1 MSGMRA
7 DQSEASA
14 PAPEFGGP
22 AMLIDLGPVGRG
34 SGTVDWSR
42 DGSSFMVVDA
52 VDGRWWPWFDDH
64 AGELG
69 AVAVIAS
76 VLVLGWASIRLLR
89 TPRVA
94 GRRYCRRCNHD
105 LADGAPG
112 EPCPECGC
120 MQSGRELAGPRWRR
134 PAAIAAAAAIMVLSA
149 GGVALLARVQ
159 WAPRAVARQ
168 LGDAWPV
175 ARLGELD
182 WWPLWRVWQRSF
194 DVSRAITVRQDATQG
209 WVAGPVWNAPD
220 ARVKLSPDG
229 RWMAALRFDA
239 ESGYIPTLEWFDSIT
254 GAAGRLELGTNADG
268 FFAVQGFT
276 EDGLIVVS
284 NQGLIIGGPDP
295 ATTPETQVTLT
306 VSVVDPRTGDRSII
320 GTGAATALSSGG
332 SWMLPSIIAAVGDGS
347 LPPWGAISIHQGRA
361 DTIRDLNAGRGALVT
376 TGTPPI
382 TTMPSISNPTQARLA
397 DDGATLE
404 YEGLIWAAGTLRA
417 ITRRVDLAGGIVLDA
432 PGQPRPI
439 DPEHGVVLVLSPDG
453 RRASGGAVVNG
464 RWKAIVREFAALV
477 R

>member
-1 MSGMRA
+1 MRA
-7 DQSEASA
+7 DQVEASA
-14 PAPEFGGP
+14 PAQGMCGP
-22 AMLIDLGPVGRG
+22 ATLIDLGPVGRG
-34 SGTVDWSR
+34 SGTVEWSR

-76 VLVLGWASIRLLR
+76 VLMLGWACIRLLR
-89 TPRVA
+89 TPRVV

-120 MQSGRELAGPRWRR
+120 LQSGRELAGPRWRR
-134 PAAIAAAAAIMVLSA
+134 PAALAIAASILMLSA
-149 GGVALLARVQ
+149 GGVALLAKVQ
-159 WAPRAVARQ
+159 WAPRAAARQ
-168 LGDAWPV
+168 LGDAWPA
-175 ARLGELD
+175 ARLGELA

-194 DVSRAITVRQDATQG
+194 DVPRATTVRWDPTHG
-209 WVAGPVWNAPD
+209 WVAGPPWNAPE
-220 ARVKLSPDG
+220 ARVRLSPDG

-254 GAAGRLELGTNADG
+254 GTAGRLELGTNADG

-276 EDGLIVVS
+276 EDGSIVVS
-284 NQGLIIGGPDP
+284 NQGLIFGGPDP
-295 ATTPETQVTLT
+295 ATTPETKVPLT

-320 GTGAATALSSGG
+320 GSGAATALSSGG
-332 SWMLPSIIAAVGDGS
+332 SWMLPSIIAAVGEGP

-382 TTMPSISNPTQARLA
+382 TTMPFISNPTQARLV

-404 YEGLIWAAGTLRA
+404 YEGLSWAAGTLLP
-417 ITRRVDLAGGIVLDA
+417 ITRRVDLAAGVVLDA
-432 PGQPRPI
+432 PGQPQPN
-439 DPEHGVVLVLSPDG
+439 DPEHGVTLVPSPDG
-453 RRASGGAVVNG
+453 RRAAGGAVVHG
-464 RWKAIVREFAALV
+464 RWQAIVRELASPV

>member
-1 MSGMRA
+1 
-7 DQSEASA
+7 
-14 PAPEFGGP
+14 
-22 AMLIDLGPVGRG
+22 
-34 SGTVDWSR
+34 
-42 DGSSFMVVDA
+42 
-52 VDGRWWPWFDDH
+52 
-64 AGELG
+64 
-69 AVAVIAS
+69 
-76 VLVLGWASIRLLR
+76 
-89 TPRVA
+89 
-94 GRRYCRRCNHD
+94 
-105 LADGAPG
+105 
-112 EPCPECGC
+112 
-120 MQSGRELAGPRWRR
+120 
-134 PAAIAAAAAIMVLSA
+134 
-149 GGVALLARVQ
+149 
-159 WAPRAVARQ
+159 
-168 LGDAWPV
+168 
-175 ARLGELD
+175 
-182 WWPLWRVWQRSF
+182 
-194 DVSRAITVRQDATQG
+194 
-209 WVAGPVWNAPD
+209 
-220 ARVKLSPDG
+220 
-229 RWMAALRFDA
+229 MAALRFDA